1 MTKRENKK
9 WIWHNS
15 GAIVTTA
22 RALITFKNP
31 SKQSVAK
38 AKLQE
43 QERKYKCMYLLENV
57 PFTNK
62 PLNTWP
68 LDKILLISP
77 CSELC
82 NLHKQQ
88 KESKDTKD
96 KKKKINIFSRL
107 PSLLHSCSLCHHAA
121 LLPTK
126 GGALCDDTK
135 NGYRADY
142 RQPRQLVSFY
152 FIISEVKHSKHL
164 HMKTVSRLDKNHFLF
179 LLQSPLSTQNCLSYM
194 DWPIK
199 Q

>member
-1 MTKRENKK
+1 
-9 WIWHNS
+9 
-15 GAIVTTA
+15 
-22 RALITFKNP
+22 
-31 SKQSVAK
+31 
-38 AKLQE
+38 
-43 QERKYKCMYLLENV
+43 MYLLENL

-135 NGYRADY
+135 NGRRADY

-152 FIISEVKHSKHL
+152 FIISEIKHSKHL
-164 HMKTVSRLDKNHFLF
+164 NMKTVSRLDKNHFL
-179 LLQSPLSTQNCLSYM
+179 LLQCPLSTQNCLSYM

>member
-1 MTKRENKK
+1 
-9 WIWHNS
+9 
-15 GAIVTTA
+15 
-22 RALITFKNP
+22 
-31 SKQSVAK
+31 
-38 AKLQE
+38 
-43 QERKYKCMYLLENV
+43 MYLLENV

-107 PSLLHSCSLCHHAA
+107 PSMLHSYSLCHHAA

-126 GGALCDDTK
+126 GGALCDNTK
-135 NGYRADY
+135 NGRRADY
-142 RQPRQLVSFY
+142 RQP
-152 FIISEVKHSKHL
+152 
-164 HMKTVSRLDKNHFLF
+164 
-179 LLQSPLSTQNCLSYM
+179 C
-194 DWPIK
+194 
-199 Q
+199 